1 MRRPAT
7 VILFALLIAVVMAFA
22 VLSDLLVDW
31 LWFDALGF
39 GPVFVTVWQAKVAAF
54 AVAAG
59 VSWVVLAVNGLL
71 AARAPALRVRK
82 LRLVRNVGNGE
93 ELPEVIDLSLEA
105 LPWREIMLTFASV
118 LGPVLGLEQAGH
130 WELFLK
136 MRHALPFCR
145 VAQALWHDLGFC
157 FFSL

>member
-1 MRRPAT
+1 MRQRVAF
-7 VILFALLIAVVMAFA
+7 VLFIVFIAVVISVAA
-22 VLSDLLVDW
+22 LSDFLVDW

-39 GPVFVTVWQAKVAAF
+39 GPVFVTVWQATVAAF

-105 LPWREIMLTFASV
+105 LPWRLIVLTFASV
-118 LGPVLGLEQAGH
+118 LGPVLGLVQAGN

-136 MRHALPFCR
+136 WRHAVPFGR
-145 VAQALWHDLGFC
+145 VAP
-157 FFSL
+157 